1 MAPKN
6 IIVYSKS
13 KKLELGSSGLKAPI
27 YLPRNVNHKKG
38 RENVVVIRPSM
49 ECILQ
54 AEMLLLVWFIPSSLH
69 FSNIIITSFFP
80 PAKHCTLM
88 RSPQTEVSFYSGGKI
103 LSAITHTKHILLM
116 GAQLSYATVC
126 KKDEDIIIPKIVDS
140 T

>member
-1 MAPKN
+1 MCSLMN
-6 IIVYSKS
+6 WNRNRVLDI
-13 KKLELGSSGLKAPI
+13 GSFRTGILWAEGAHI
-27 YLPRNVNHKKG
+27 FTHKKG
-38 RENVVVIRPSM
+38 RENVVVIRPGM

-103 LSAITHTKHILLM
+103 LSAITHTKHNLLM
-116 GAQLSYATVC
+116 GAPLSYATVC